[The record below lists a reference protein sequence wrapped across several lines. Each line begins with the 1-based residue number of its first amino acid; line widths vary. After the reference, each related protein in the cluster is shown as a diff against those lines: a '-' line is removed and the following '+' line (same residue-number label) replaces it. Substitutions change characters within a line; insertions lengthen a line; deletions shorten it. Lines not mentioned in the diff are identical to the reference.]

1 VELRHIVGVGIGV
14 VVGMLLAYFGA
25 GSAGVGNLAVGAVIG
40 ALVGLYFVSAAAM
53 QAGATSGEHSGMG

>member
-1 VELRHIVGVGIGV
+1 
-14 VVGMLLAYFGA
+14 MLLAYFGA